1 MPGYTNGSNEP
12 SEPLPPV
19 ASPGMFS
26 GLRPEAILI
35 GTLVDYLTSLPLGLI
50 LIIVLSLKNSVRF
63 WDESSSQAL
72 DAMTATPE
80 FMAWALVLGMMCTV
94 LAAMLL
100 PTRRVVVTPSMEP
113 SWDWPP
119 Y

>member
-35 GTLVDYLTSLPLGLI
+35 GTLVDYLTSLPLGL
-50 LIIVLSLKNSVRF
+50 
-63 WDESSSQAL
+63 
-72 DAMTATPE
+72 T
-80 FMAWALVLGMMCTV
+80 TV
-94 LAAMLL
+94 LFLESGFDAGLVHRTQSAADLHCQMS
-100 PTRRVVVTPSMEP
+100 TE
-113 SWDWPP
+113 
-119 Y
+119 